1 MDDQNSADPVTGGFS
16 TDSTWTLHGDY
27 GFFGINDT
35 RENSILSEFGWNFQQ
50 PQPEFDRIDSGGCC
64 GVPEDT
70 NPTTSAVAVQT
81 QAGSVEN
88 TGDVSMSN
96 PLVSSSS
103 SEDRPDSSAASC
115 DVASSGKPPSSE
127 TGVNTAAIA
136 AEMAWVWR
144 WRAVYDKTR
153 KNAQKL
159 LDEMH
164 LNLLV
169 EVFVAIFFEYFMT
182 HVLSQKLLEMIYR
195 GKVKKKGTK
204 RIRQQRFAF
213 MTKSEIDHL
222 EDGYRWRKYGQ
233 KAVKNSPFPR
243 SYYRCTNSK
252 CTVKKR
258 VERSSTDPTTVIT
271 TYEGQHCHHTVGF
284 PRGLISHEGAYA
296 RQLAPPSTLQ
306 QFNYLRA
313 NLPRVGDHLGASQSQ
328 PQVVVSET
336 GDHSSHRK
344 PQASFQDSRVDQGL
358 LGDIVPPIMRNR

>member
-127 TGVNTAAIA
+127 TG
-136 AEMAWVWR
+136 
-144 WRAVYDKTR
+144 
-153 KNAQKL
+153 
-159 LDEMH
+159 
-164 LNLLV
+164 
-169 EVFVAIFFEYFMT
+169 
-182 HVLSQKLLEMIYR
+182 